1 MVYVVLIL
9 VNMSVMLSQAPWL
22 RMVTAVKKQ
31 AIAPKATASEVPA
44 GHIMKSKMNII
55 LKRHSFTFSGL
66 QESSCFAAQQPVV
79 TYEIFENVYKLFQR
93 LKKNAETH

>member
-22 RMVTAVKKQ
+22 RMATAVKKQ
-31 AIAPKATASEVPA
+31 ATAPKATASEVPA
-44 GHIMKSKMNII
+44 GHIMKSKTNII

-79 TYEIFENVYKLFQR
+79 TYEIFENAYKLYQR
-93 LKKNAETH
+93 PKKNAETH